1 MVTMEIEKR
10 WMWLSLLGC
19 LSIFLGTK
27 YGLGWVLGCL
37 VSRIC
42 LETTKRFAKR
52 SLENQISS
60 GINAHFGVNYLLMA
74 TAMIFS
80 AFFPEISNIF
90 TCFFGLLS
98 VKISIYLVELI

>member
-10 WMWLSLLGC
+10 LMWLSLLGC

-52 SLENQISS
+52 SLEN
-60 GINAHFGVNYLLMA
+60 GTNAHFGVNYLLMA

-80 AFFPEISNIF
+80 AVFPEISNIF